1 MKAIYFSILFVAGL
15 FSATP
20 TFAQLDSATTYFEP
34 LTDGNTQFYFDE
46 HYFLVDKDCQY
57 KTIERIGKYDIPLK
71 NFDGA
76 ITDYNN
82 DGQVILTGNYSGGK
96 KEGLFTAYF
105 ANGET
110 KWLITFKDD
119 KPFGLAT
126 YNYPDGLPMLTIRYE
141 ADQAFVQDFWDTR
154 RRQQV
159 KDGNGRFEFAV
170 KAEGYNEY
178 GYTYTKYQGNIKA
191 GKPNGNWDIFLVYD
205 NQEQDYAGYE
215 RFEEG
220 TFKAGYDELNGGLP
234 YNNASRLQIGPS
246 LFFLQAEHMMSKR
259 CTIDENQDF
268 SMFITKRLEKVFA
281 LYDARNVITK
291 PTKVEIEAKVN
302 KTGTLRGLEIVD
314 GLSNDEVDKIMKRA
328 LANISYWIPS
338 YADEN
343 YIDDVF
349 HIKVDTMVD
358 EETGQL
364 KFYNLTIEREKGI

>member
-1 MKAIYFSILFVAGL
+1 MKTIYISILLVAGL
-15 FSATP
+15 FSATAA
-20 TFAQLDSATTYFEP
+20 FAQLDSAATYFEP
-34 LTDGNTQFYFDE
+34 LTDGSTQFYFDE

-76 ITDYNN
+76 FTDYNN

-119 KPFGLAT
+119 KPSGLAT
-126 YNYPDGLPMLTIRYE
+126 YNYPDGLPMLAIRYE
-141 ADQAFVQDFWDTR
+141 ADQAYVQNFWDTR
-154 RRQQV
+154 RKQRV

-205 NQEQDYAGYE
+205 NREQGYAGYE

-220 TFKAGYDELNGGLP
+220 KFKAGYDELNGGLP
-234 YNNASRLQIGPS
+234 YNASRLQIGPS

-259 CTIDENQDF
+259 CTVDENQDF
-268 SMFITKRLEKVFA
+268 SMFIMKRLEKTFA
-281 LYDARNVITK
+281 LYDASNVINK
-291 PTKVEIEAKVN
+291 PTKVEIEVN
-302 KTGTLRGLEIVD
+302 VDKTGTLRGLEIVE
-314 GLSNDEVDKIMKRA
+314 GLSNDEVDKIIRHA
-328 LANISYWIPS
+328 LVNIGYWIPS
-338 YADEN
+338 YADKD